1 MILETD
7 TPLRR
12 PIDIAIVDD
21 DDSVRVSLR
30 RLCMV
35 LGLNTTTYA
44 SGEAFL
50 RSIDGG
56 QLPDCL
62 LLDAHMPQM
71 TGLEVQQHLVRT
83 GVRLPTI
90 IYTADDAPEVL
101 ARYVEAGVAGYLEK
115 PIDGDRLLA
124 TINQAIAMMRYA
136 GPLAR

>member
-1 MILETD
+1 MILESD
-7 TPLRR
+7 MPSRP

-21 DDSVRVSLR
+21 DESVRTSLR
-30 RLCMV
+30 RLCIV
-35 LGLNTTTYA
+35 LGLNTTAHA

-50 RSIDGG
+50 RSLDGG
-56 QLPDCL
+56 RLPDCL
-62 LLDAHMPQM
+62 LLDAHMPRM

-101 ARYVEAGVAGYLEK
+101 ARYVDAGVAGYLEK
-115 PIDGDRLLA
+115 PIDGEKLLA

-136 GPLAR
+136 APMVR